1 MACILLCIDCWVSGL
16 LINSSEP
23 WLVTMKKKL
32 LFVDDDQNFL
42 AGMARLL
49 RPCEQEWELILATSV
64 AQAFQSIRENRI
76 DVIVSDIFMP
86 GTDGMELLKFI
97 KNGTQAHTIPI
108 IMITGQDDVKLKH
121 RAIKLG
127 ATDVLSKPIQY
138 EALIARL
145 LSTLLQKEYLD
156 HITKFNAT
164 LVQRVNEK
172 TRELVEVNEKFEK
185 AQQEAEL
192 AKQTKSIF
200 LRNISHEL
208 RTPLNT
214 IIGFSEVLELN
225 LNKKNEAVEFV
236 PDLKRINKAGR
247 YLLKTIEGVLDFS
260 KIENGKMKSNQVH
273 FELDKLIG
281 EIDIAVH
288 PLIDEKKL
296 AIFYEG
302 DLEGEKIYSDREK
315 IKQILINLMENA
327 IKFTH
332 TGQITL
338 TVLRRKLMKDF
349 ISFEISDTGIG
360 MTKKQ
365 TENLFEPFSQG
376 DRSAERKYGGAGFGL
391 AVSKSLALFL
401 GGDIW
406 VESKIGVGSTFS
418 LTIPIV
424 SIGSKVELVG
434 NRE

>member
-1 MACILLCIDCWVSGL
+1 M
-16 LINSSEP
+16 INSSKI

-64 AQAFQSIRENRI
+64 TQAFKRIRENNI
-76 DVIVSDIFMP
+76 DVIISDIFMP

-108 IMITGQDDVKLKH
+108 IMITGQHDVKLKH

-127 ATDVLSKPIQY
+127 ATDVLSKPIQF

-145 LSTLLQKEYLD
+145 LSALLQKDYLD
-156 HITKFNAT
+156 QILKFNEI
-164 LVQRVNEK
+164 LIQKVNER
-172 TRELVEVNEKFEK
+172 TRELVKMNEKLVI
-185 AQQEAEL
+185 AQEEAEL
-192 AKQTKSIF
+192 ASQTKSIF

-208 RTPLNT
+208 RTPLST
-214 IIGFSEVLELN
+214 IIGFSEVIKNKLQ
-225 LNKKNEAVEFV
+225 KKNEAHEFV
-236 PDLKRINKAGR
+236 PDLNRINHAGR
-247 YLLKTIEGVLDFS
+247 YLLRVIEGVLSFS
-260 KIENGKMKSNQVH
+260 RIEAGKMKLNPVH
-273 FELDKLIG
+273 FELPELVSEVDEAVRPMIDKDKLSI
-281 EIDIAVH
+281 
-288 PLIDEKKL
+288 L
-296 AIFYEG
+296 YEG
-302 DLEGEKIYSDREK
+302 DLEGPKIHADREK

-338 TVLRRKLMKDF
+338 TVLRRKLKKDF

-365 TENLFEPFSQG
+365 VENLFIPFLQG
-376 DRSAERKYGGAGFGL
+376 DPTAERKYGGAGFGL
-391 AVSKSLALFL
+391 AICKSLALFL

-406 VESKIGVGSTFS
+406 VESKIGVGSTFN
-418 LTIPIV
+418 LTIPIAA
-424 SIGSKVELVG
+424 IGTNVELIG
-434 NRE
+434 NGE

>member
-1 MACILLCIDCWVSGL
+1 
-16 LINSSEP
+16 
-23 WLVTMKKKL
+23 MKKKL
-32 LFVDDDQNFL
+32 LFVDDDKNFL

-64 AQAFQSIRENRI
+64 AQAFQSIRENHI

-86 GTDGMELLKFI
+86 GTDGMELLKFM

-108 IMITGQDDVKLKH
+108 IMITGQEDVKLKH

-127 ATDVLSKPIQY
+127 ATDVLSKPIQF

-156 HITKFNAT
+156 QITKFNAT
-164 LVQRVNEK
+164 LVQKVNER
-172 TRELVEVNEKFEK
+172 TRELVEANKKLEI

-192 AKQTKSIF
+192 ASQTKSIF

-214 IIGFSEVLELN
+214 IIGFSEMIVSKLK
-225 LNKKNEAVEFV
+225 KKNEEAEFV
-236 PDLKRINKAGR
+236 PDLKRINLAGR
-247 YLLKTIEGVLDFS
+247 YLLKVIEGVLSFS
-260 KIENGKMKSNQVH
+260 RIEAGKM
-273 FELDKLIG
+273 ELNPVDFGLSDLIG
-281 EIDIAVH
+281 EIDMVVR
-288 PLIDEKKL
+288 PMIDKDKL
-296 AIFYEG
+296 SIMYEG
-302 DLEGEKIYSDREK
+302 DLEGVGIHADREK

-424 SIGSKVELVG
+424 SIGSKVEFVG

>member
-1 MACILLCIDCWVSGL
+1 
-16 LINSSEP
+16 
-23 WLVTMKKKL
+23 MKKKL

-49 RPCEQEWELILATSV
+49 RPCEQDWELILATSV
-64 AQAFQSIRENRI
+64 PQAFQSIRENNI
-76 DVIVSDIFMP
+76 DVIISDIFMP

-127 ATDVLSKPIQY
+127 ATDVLSKPIQF

-156 HITKFNAT
+156 HITSFNAT
-164 LVQRVNEK
+164 LVQKVNER
-172 TRELVEVNEKFEK
+172 TRELVEANKKLEK
-185 AQQEAEL
+185 AQDEAEL
-192 AKQTKSIF
+192 ARETKSIF

-214 IIGFSEVLELN
+214 IIGFSEVMELN
-225 LNKKNEAVEFV
+225 LKKKNETVEFL
-236 PDLKRINKAGR
+236 PNLKRINKAGR
-247 YLLKTIEGVLDFS
+247 YLLKIIEGVLDFS
-260 KIENGKMKSNQVH
+260 KIETGKMKLNQVH
-273 FELDKLIG
+273 FRLPDLIG
-281 EIDIAVH
+281 EVDVVVR
-288 PLIDEKKL
+288 PMIDEDKL
-296 AIFYEG
+296 AILYEG
-302 DLEGEKIYSDREK
+302 DLEGVKIYADREK

-338 TVLRRKLMKDF
+338 TVLRRKLKKDF

-365 TENLFEPFSQG
+365 IENLFIPFLQG
-376 DRSAERKYGGAGFGL
+376 DPTAERKYGGSGFGL
-391 AVSKSLALFL
+391 AISKSLALFL

-406 VESKIGVGSTFS
+406 VESKVGVGSTFN

-424 SIGSKVELVG
+424 TIDSNVELVSNG
-434 NRE
+434 E

>member
-1 MACILLCIDCWVSGL
+1 MACILLCIGCWISGL
-16 LINSSEP
+16 LINSSET
-23 WLVTMKKKL
+23 WLVTMKKKI

-42 AGMARLL
+42 AGLARLL
-49 RPCEQEWELILATSV
+49 RSCEQEWELFLATSV
-64 AQAFQSIRENRI
+64 AQAFQSIRENNI

-108 IMITGQDDVKLKH
+108 IMITGQDDVKLKY

-156 HITKFNAT
+156 QVTKFNAT
-164 LVQRVNEK
+164 LVQKVNER
-172 TRELVEVNEKFEK
+172 TRELVEVNKKLEV
-185 AQQEAEL
+185 AQEEVEL
-192 AKQTKSIF
+192 ANQTKSIF

-214 IIGFSEVLELN
+214 IIGFSEVIMSN
-225 LNKKNEAVEFV
+225 LKKKNEAVEYV

-247 YLLKTIEGVLDFS
+247 YLLKVIEGVLSFS
-260 KIENGKMKSNQVH
+260 KKEAGKMELNQVR
-273 FELDKLIG
+273 FGLPD
-281 EIDIAVH
+281 
-288 PLIDEKKL
+288 LIDEVDVAVRPMIDKDKL
-296 AIFYEG
+296 AILYEG
-302 DLEGEKIYSDREK
+302 DLEGVEIHADREK

-327 IKFTH
+327 AKFTH

-338 TVLRRKLMKDF
+338 TVLRRKLMKEF

-365 TENLFEPFSQG
+365 IECLFEPFSQG
-376 DRSAERKYGGAGFGL
+376 DKSTERRYGGAGFGL
-391 AVSKSLALFL
+391 AISKSLALFM

-406 VESKIGVGSTFS
+406 VESEIGVGSTFN

-424 SIGSKVELVG
+424 SIDSNVELVG
-434 NRE
+434 NGE